1 MIDGRGIPERVEASL
16 RALYREVD
24 RIAGSLHHIHE
35 DRLRCRKGC
44 SNCCIDGITVFEVEA
59 RYILKHCSHLF
70 GQHPAHPSG
79 ACAFLDSEGSC
90 RIYPFRPYVCRTQ
103 GLPLSWIDED
113 QGPSPV
119 EMRDICPLNDP
130 GPPIVDL
137 PSDTCW
143 SIGPFEACLAR
154 LQIEMSGGPMGRI
167 ELRDLFEPERL
178 ASLFEGQPRR
188 RRERGS

>member
-24 RIAGSLHHIHE
+24 RIAGSLHRIHE

-44 SNCCIDGITVFEVEA
+44 ADCCIDGITVFEVEA
-59 RYILKHCSHLF
+59 RHILKHCSHLF
-70 GQHPAHPSG
+70 GQHPAHPPG
-79 ACAFLDSEGSC
+79 ACAFLDPEGSC

-130 GPPIVDL
+130 GPPIVEL
-137 PSDTCW
+137 PPDACW
-143 SIGPFEACLAR
+143 SIGPFEARLAR
-154 LQIEMSGGPMGRI
+154 LQMEMSGGTMGRI
-167 ELRDLFEPERL
+167 ELRDLFEPDRPV
-178 ASLFEGQPRR
+178 SLSGGLPRR
-188 RRERGS
+188 RREGGS